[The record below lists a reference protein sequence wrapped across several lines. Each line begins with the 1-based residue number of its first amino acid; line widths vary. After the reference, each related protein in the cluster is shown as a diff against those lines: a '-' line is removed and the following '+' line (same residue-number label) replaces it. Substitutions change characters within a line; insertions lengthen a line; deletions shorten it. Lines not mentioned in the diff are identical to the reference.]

1 MGGLVQLGGPGPAR
15 PAGPTEAIDLAIT
28 GMTCA
33 GCASAV
39 AQALR
44 RSPGVVAAGVN
55 FATRRATVVYSPA
68 LTGRE
73 RLAAAVAA
81 AGYGVAEER
90 SREEMERAEIETLWR
105 RFGMAAILSLPVVVL
120 AMSHGAIHFPGE
132 RWVQLALT
140 APVVLHAGAGFF
152 TAAWKALR
160 RRAADMNTLIA
171 TGTGTAFAYSVW
183 ATVDGGLR
191 PVYFESAGVI
201 VTLILAGRLLE
212 ARARSR
218 ASDAIRKLAGLRPPT
233 AMVAR
238 GGNPV
243 SIPVEQVVVGDVV
256 VLRPGERIPVDG
268 VVVEGESAVDEAM
281 LTGESVPAEKRA
293 GSPVYA
299 GAINQSG
306 ALRFEAR
313 KVGRET
319 VLARIIEMVE
329 KAQGSRAPIARFA
342 DVAAGYFTPA
352 VIGVALVTFAVWL
365 AVGSFEAA
373 MLHFVAVLII
383 ACPCALGLATPTAVM
398 VATGRAAQLG
408 VLYRG
413 GESLEAAA
421 KLTFVVLDK
430 TGTVTEGKPVVTE
443 VVPAA
448 GWTTDE
454 VLRFAAAAEQPSEHP
469 YGKAIVA
476 HAKGLA
482 LPQATRF
489 QARVGR
495 GVEAEVEGRSVTI
508 AAAEAGGGLTVRVDG
523 QPAGVIKVA
532 DRPRAEAR
540 EAVALLKEVGLGV
553 AMITGD
559 APAAAEA
566 VGREVGIERVVAGV
580 LPEGKAAEIEALRKR
595 GERVAMVGDGIN
607 DAPALAQADAGI
619 AMGSGTDIAMEAAGV
634 TLAGGDLRR
643 VVTVV
648 ELSRAALRTI
658 RQNLF
663 WAFVYNVIGIP
674 LAAGVFKPW
683 TGLDLSPMFAAAA
696 MALSSVRVV
705 GNSLRLR
712 GWKGRRG

>member
-1 MGGLVQLGGPGPAR
+1 
-15 PAGPTEAIDLAIT
+15 
-28 GMTCA
+28 
-33 GCASAV
+33 
-39 AQALR
+39 
-44 RSPGVVAAGVN
+44 VVAASVN
-55 FATRRATVVYSPA
+55 FATRRATIIYHPA
-68 LTGRE
+68 FTGRQ
-73 RLAAAVAA
+73 RLAAVVTE

-90 SREEMERAEIETLWR
+90 SREEMERAEIAVLRR
-105 RFGMAAILSLPVVVL
+105 RFGIAVLLSLPVVVL
-120 AMSHGAIHFPGE
+120 AMSHGAIHFPGD

-152 TAAWKALR
+152 TAAWRALR

-183 ATVDGGLR
+183 ATVSGGGR
-191 PVYFESAGVI
+191 PVYFESAAVI

-218 ASDAIRKLAGLRPPT
+218 ASEAIRKLAGLRPPT
-233 AMVAR
+233 AMVVR
-238 GGNPV
+238 GGEPAA
-243 SIPVEQVVVGDVV
+243 IPVEQVVVGDIV
-256 VLRPGERIPVDG
+256 VLRPGERIAVDG
-268 VVVEGESAVDEAM
+268 VVVDGESAVDESM
-281 LTGESVPAEKRA
+281 LTGESVPAEKHA

-299 GAINQSG
+299 GTINQSG
-306 ALRFEAR
+306 GLRFEAR
-313 KVGRET
+313 KVGRQT
-319 VLARIIEMVE
+319 VLARIIELVE

-352 VIGVALVTFAVWL
+352 VIGVALVTLAAWL
-365 AVGSFEAA
+365 AAGSFETA
-373 MLHFVAVLII
+373 MMHFVSVLII

-408 VLYRG
+408 ILYRG

-421 KLTFVVLDK
+421 KLTYVVLDK
-430 TGTVTEGKPVVTE
+430 TGTVTEGRPVVTE

-448 GWTTDE
+448 GWTKEE
-454 VLRFAAAAEQPSEHP
+454 VLRLAAAAEQPSEHP
-469 YGKAIVA
+469 YGKAVVA
-476 HAKGLA
+476 HARGLK

-495 GVEAEVEGRSVTI
+495 GGEAEVEGRTVTI
-508 AAAEAGGGLTVRVDG
+508 GASPEGGLAVRVDG
-523 QPAGVIKVA
+523 QPAGIIQVA

-540 EAVALLKEVGLGV
+540 EAVTLLKRAGLGV

-559 APAAAEA
+559 AAAAAEA

-643 VVTVV
+643 VATVI

-663 WAFVYNVIGIP
+663 WAFLYNVIGIP
-674 LAAGVFKPW
+674 VAAGVFKPW
-683 TGLDLSPMFAAAA
+683 TGMDLSPMLAAAA
-696 MALSSVRVV
+696 MALSSVSVV

-712 GWKGRRG
+712 NWRGRRG